1 MVSANRSTGLL
12 MFRRRAGGVEV
23 FLVHPGGPF
32 FARKDLGVWSIPKG
46 EIEPGED
53 PLEVARRE
61 FREETGQSVEGC
73 SRGGPLIPLGSV
85 RQTGGKTVEAWA
97 FEGDWPDGA
106 VLESNTFTMEWP
118 PRSGRTRE
126 FPEVDRG
133 EFFPVAVAKQKVNP
147 AQVAFIDRLLQHLE
161 SGA

>member
-1 MVSANRSTGLL
+1 MVSANRSAGLL
-12 MFRRRAGGVEV
+12 MFRRRGGGVEV

-53 PLEVARRE
+53 PLEVANRE
-61 FREETGQSVEGC
+61 FREETGQSVEAC
-73 SRGGPLIPLGSV
+73 SRGGPLIGLGSV
-85 RQTGGKTVEAWA
+85 RQSGGKVVEAWC

-106 VLESNTFTMEWP
+106 EFRSNTFTTEWP
-118 PRSGRTRE
+118 PRSGRIRE

-133 EFFPVAVAKQKVNP
+133 EFFPAATARDKINP
-147 AQVAFIDRLLQHLE
+147 AQVAFVDRLVQHLE
-161 SGA
+161 VGA